1 MPRVKVNGWK
11 FLYRQ
16 AGTGPDAVMLP
27 GAAAKPFGRL
37 LFDALA
43 ADFRVTVYEAREDQP
58 NLLRSAELAD
68 DLHGLHKALELRPGY
83 LIAHEDAALIALHTA
98 VLYPDLVAGIVM
110 TEPSLP
116 DVPSE
121 SSRSARSGLTTRRI
135 LLIERPV
142 LVLCGP
148 QTSSLALCRFLQDH
162 LPRCEAV
169 RRADTAS
176 SLRTAFSACS
186 MISLRDHAVIQAAKN
201 ERASSVNA
209 SACRVT
215 SSAISRQP
223 VSSMVSR
230 WRFIAPP
237 PLSAAMTL
245 RARAAISA
253 AWNALPDGAR
263 RRSSRAGALS
273 PRAW

>member
-169 RRADTAS
+169 LVSADTSALVRTIHHR
-176 SLRTAFSACS
+176 LREMA
-186 MISLRDHAVIQAAKN
+186 DG
-201 ERASSVNA
+201 ASSVNGLPPNH
-209 SACRVT
+209 VT
-215 SSAISRQP
+215 APGPRGIWPRLREAGDGHAIARWMSR
-223 VSSMVSR
+223 
-230 WRFIAPP
+230 
-237 PLSAAMTL
+237 LSAWGL
-245 RARAAISA
+245 
-253 AWNALPDGAR
+253 
-263 RRSSRAGALS
+263 
-273 PRAW
+273 